1 MMKTVLITGGT
12 AGIGLAATKLFL
24 QNGWQV
30 IMAARNADKG
40 KAVKTE
46 MAAEF

>member
-30 IMAARNADKG
+30 MMAAQCR
-40 KAVKTE
+40 
-46 MAAEF
+46 